1 LSYQALQQ
9 LGAKTALLGTV
20 AKRIGN
26 DILPSSLTTADPI
39 EIADD
44 MQQMLKA
51 GATHLVMEV
60 SSHALDQLRTK
71 GISFDV
77 AVFTNLS
84 HDHLDYHKNFT
95 DYARSKKKLFDS
107 LKSDATAVINGDDKK
122 AQSMVA
128 DCQAEVVTFSFSST
142 EGLSCHISHNNT
154 NGLSLQIG
162 HTPVESP
169 LIGEFNAYNI
179 AEAFLICRA
188 LGFES
193 QAIASA
199 LKLATGAEGRME
211 KVASSANQPLVL
223 VDYAH
228 TPDALKNVL
237 KTLTELKTDR
247 QKLHVIFGCGGDR
260 DKSKRP
266 QMAAIAETYAGRITV
281 TSDNPRSED
290 PGAIID
296 DIMAGFENQSAI
308 KRITDRKAA
317 ITETIRHADAQ
328 TIILIAGK
336 GHETYQ
342 EVDGKRLDFDDRQV
356 ARQALENGN
365 LKSVES

>member
-1 LSYQALQQ
+1 
-9 LGAKTALLGTV
+9 
-20 AKRIGN
+20 
-26 DILPSSLTTADPI
+26 
-39 EIADD
+39 
-44 MQQMLKA
+44 
-51 GATHLVMEV
+51 
-60 SSHALDQLRTK
+60 
-71 GISFDV
+71 
-77 AVFTNLS
+77 
-84 HDHLDYHKNFT
+84 
-95 DYARSKKKLFDS
+95 
-107 LKSDATAVINGDDKK
+107 AVINGDDKK
-122 AQSMVA
+122 ARSMIA

-142 EGLSCHISHNNT
+142 EGVDCQILHNNT
-154 NGLSLQIG
+154 DGLNLQIG

-193 QAIASA
+193 QAIAGA
-199 LKLATGAEGRME
+199 LKRATGTEGRME
-211 KVASSANQPLVL
+211 KVDSSANQPLVL

-266 QMAAIAETYAGRITV
+266 QMAAAAAYPTVVLVDDAHTPDALTNVPKTLTALKTDRQKLHVIFGCGGDRDKSKRPQMAAIAETNADRITV

-296 DIMAGFENQSAI
+296 
-308 KRITDRKAA
+308 
-317 ITETIRHADAQ
+317 
-328 TIILIAGK
+328 
-336 GHETYQ
+336 
-342 EVDGKRLDFDDRQV
+342 
-356 ARQALENGN
+356 
-365 LKSVES
+365 